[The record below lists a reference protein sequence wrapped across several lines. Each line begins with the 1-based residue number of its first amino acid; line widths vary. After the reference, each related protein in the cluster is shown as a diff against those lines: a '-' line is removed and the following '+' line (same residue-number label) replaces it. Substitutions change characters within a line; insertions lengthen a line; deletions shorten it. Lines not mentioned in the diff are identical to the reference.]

1 MEDRRPLSGVSA
13 ASVASSSASS
23 LRNER
28 VRFLIVRHG
37 ETDSNVAG
45 IIQGQLDTDLNARGR
60 RQAAQVGKALSTVD
74 IDEVYSSPLRRA
86 ADTARAI
93 VEAHPKQAR
102 LPVWFDDRFKERG
115 FGSLEGRTY
124 DRSKPKRDSI
134 DGIEKSN
141 ECVSH

>member
-1 MEDRRPLSGVSA
+1 M
-13 ASVASSSASS
+13 
-23 LRNER
+23 
-28 VRFLIVRHG
+28 RFLIVRHG

-60 RQAAQVGKALSTVD
+60 RQAAQVGAALATVD
-74 IDEVYSSPLRRA
+74 IDEVYTSPLRRA
-86 ADTARAI
+86 SDTARAI
-93 VEAHPKQAR
+93 VEAHPKRER

-115 FGSLEGRTY
+115 FGSLEGRSY

-141 ECVSH
+141 E